1 MRYLFIRDFTR
12 HLTRFTVILISTL
25 AFGASASARVTTGEP
40 APDFSLP
47 GSDGKQYTLSD
58 LRGNKVILEW
68 TNDGCPYV
76 RKHYSSANMQG
87 LQKQTTEA
95 GVIWLSI
102 ISSKPGSQGHVDA
115 AGARQLTESRD
126 AHPTSVLLDPAGD
139 VGRQYGAKTTPHMY
153 VIDEQGKLVYQG
165 AIDDKPSARQSS
177 LQGARNYV
185 LAALDDMAAGRPVQQ
200 AETTPYGCSVK
211 Y

>member
-1 MRYLFIRDFTR
+1 MQHLFTR
-12 HLTRFTVILISTL
+12 NLARFCAILISTL
-25 AFGASASARVTTGEP
+25 VFGLSASARVTIGEL

-47 GSDGKQYTLSD
+47 GSDGQQHSLSQY
-58 LRGNKVILEW
+58 RGKKVILEW

-76 RKHYSSANMQG
+76 QKHYDSANMQG
-87 LQKQTTEA
+87 LQKQATEA

-115 AGARQLTESRD
+115 DGANQLTQSRD

-153 VIDEQGKLVYQG
+153 IIDEQGQLVYQG

-177 LQGARNYV
+177 LQGAKNYV
-185 LAALDDMAAGRPVQQ
+185 LAALADMDAYRPVQQ